1 MPPKAWEHTSR
12 KESRISKGDKTVARI
27 STFDDWTDYFRQW
40 QTEIGLDTSKFDDYK
55 FEVKFGDVG
64 KDIVEFGDYAGRP
77 KWETVLQIPDQR
89 VRDTLLH
96 LITYQGDTEFAS
108 VEQQRNLLK
117 TAPSVYD
124 LQSAVKIMR
133 EEMRHGTQMSY
144 LLVKYFGSSGK
155 LEAQKLLERRA
166 FSNSRL
172 LGAFNQDVQDWLDF
186 YCYTELVDRDGKYQL
201 TMLSHSG
208 FKPLAASMK
217 PMLQEEFFHLLTGH
231 TGLSRVLKAGKVPV
245 ELIQKHIN
253 KWFSVALDL
262 FGVDNSSSAYWFYVW
277 GLKGRYDEG
286 STDLAPDRDRLNE
299 LSRDHYLKEVRGLMD
314 ALNKL
319 IPEDRPKLTLP
330 DAKFHRSIGEF
341 AEKTYDVHGNLLSP
355 ESYAEHLREV
365 LPGPEDKV
373 RLAEIFKQPD
383 WVLAV

>member
-1 MPPKAWEHTSR
+1 MAKIT
-12 KESRISKGDKTVARI
+12 
-27 STFDDWTDYFRQW
+27 TFDDWTDYFRQW
-40 QTEIGLDTSKFDDYK
+40 QKDIGLDTSKFDDYK
-55 FEVKFGDVG
+55 FEVKFGAVPSDT
-64 KDIVEFGDYAGRP
+64 IEFGDYAGRA

-89 VRDTLLH
+89 VRDALLH

-108 VEQQRNLLK
+108 VEQQRNLFN
-117 TAPSVYD
+117 TAPTEYD
-124 LQSAVKIMR
+124 LQSIVKIMR

-201 TMLSHSG
+201 TMLNHSG
-208 FKPLAASMK
+208 FKPLGASMT
-217 PMLQEEFFHLLTGH
+217 PMLQEEFYHLLTGH
-231 TGLSRVLKAGKVPV
+231 TGLTRVVKAGRVPSD
-245 ELIQKHIN
+245 LIQKHIN

-262 FGVDNSSSAYWFYVW
+262 FGVDASSSAYWFYVW

-286 STDLAPDRDRLNE
+286 KTNVPADRDRLNE
-299 LSRDHYLKEVRGLMD
+299 LSRQHYEKEVVGLID

-319 IPEDRPKLTLP
+319 IPETQQKLKLP
-330 DAKFHRSIGEF
+330 DQKFHRSIGEY
-341 AEKTYDVHGNLLSP
+341 ADKTYSIEGDLLSP
-355 ESYAEHLREV
+355 EAYARHLEEV
-365 LPGPEDKV
+365 LPNATDKL
-373 RLAEIFKQPD
+373 RLAGIFKERD

>member
-1 MPPKAWEHTSR
+1 MAK
-12 KESRISKGDKTVARI
+12 I

-40 QTEIGLDTSKFDDYK
+40 QKDIGLDTSKFTDYQ
-55 FEVKFGDVG
+55 FEVKFGPVASDV
-64 KDIVEFGDYAGRP
+64 IEFGDYAGRP
-77 KWETVLQIPDQR
+77 RWETVLQIPDQR
-89 VRDTLLH
+89 VRDSLLH

-108 VEQQRNLLK
+108 VEQQRNLFN
-117 TAPSVYD
+117 TAPSDYD

-166 FSNSRL
+166 YNNSRL

-208 FKPLAASMK
+208 FKPLASSMK
-217 PMLQEEFFHLLTGH
+217 PMLQEEFYHLLTGH
-231 TGLSRVLKAGKVPV
+231 TGLTRVVKAGKVPID
-245 ELIQKHIN
+245 LIQKHLN

-286 STDLAPDRDRLNE
+286 SAQDPPDRDQLNE
-299 LSRDHYLKEVRGLMD
+299 LSRQHYLKEVTGLIE

-319 IPEDRPKLTLP
+319 IPEGQRKLSLP
-330 DAKFHRSIGEF
+330 DLKFHRSIGEY
-341 AEKTYDVHGNLLSP
+341 ADKTYSIHGGLLAP
-355 ESYAEHLREV
+355 EAYAKHLEDV
-365 LPGPEDKV
+365 LPNAADKV
-373 RLAEIFKQPD
+373 RLAEIFKEPD

>member
-1 MPPKAWEHTSR
+1 MAK
-12 KESRISKGDKTVARI
+12 I

-40 QTEIGLDTSKFDDYK
+40 QRDIGLDTSKFGDYK
-55 FEVKFGDVG
+55 FEVKFGPLASDV
-64 KDIVEFGDYAGRP
+64 IEFGDYAGRP

-89 VRDTLLH
+89 VRDSLLH

-108 VEQQRNLLK
+108 VEQQRNLLN
-117 TAPSVYD
+117 TAPSDYD

-166 FSNSRL
+166 FNDSRL
-172 LGAFNQDVQDWLDF
+172 LGAFNQEVQDWLDF

-201 TMLSHSG
+201 TMLNHSG
-208 FKPLAASMK
+208 FKPLASSMT
-217 PMLQEEFFHLLTGH
+217 PMLQEEFYHLLTGH
-231 TGLSRVLKAGKVPV
+231 TGLTRVIKAGKVPV
-245 ELIQKHIN
+245 SLIQKHIN

-262 FGVDNSSSAYWFYVW
+262 FGVDASSSAYWFYVW

-286 STDLAPDRDRLNE
+286 KTETPADRDRLNE
-299 LSRDHYLKEVRGLMD
+299 LARQHYLKEVTGLID

-319 IPEDRPKLTLP
+319 IPEGQPKITLP
-330 DAKFHRSIGEF
+330 DLKFHRSIGEY
-341 AEKTYDVHGNLLSP
+341 ADQTYSTQGERLTP
-355 ESYAEHLREV
+355 EAYAKHLEDV
-365 LPGPEDKV
+365 LPNGEDKV
-373 RLAEIFKQPD
+373 RLAEIFKEPG

>member
-1 MPPKAWEHTSR
+1 MGK
-12 KESRISKGDKTVARI
+12 I

-40 QTEIGLDTSKFDDYK
+40 QKDIGLDTSKFEDYK
-55 FEVKFGDVG
+55 FEVKFGPVPSDV
-64 KDIVEFGDYAGRP
+64 IEFGDYAGRA

-89 VRDTLLH
+89 VRDSLLH

-108 VEQQRNLLK
+108 VEQL
-117 TAPSVYD
+117 
-124 LQSAVKIMR
+124 
-133 EEMRHGTQMSY
+133 RHGTQMSY

-166 FSNSRL
+166 FNDSRL

-201 TMLSHSG
+201 TMLNHSG
-208 FKPLAASMK
+208 FKPLASSMT
-217 PMLQEEFFHLLTGH
+217 PMLQEEFYHLLTGH
-231 TGLSRVLKAGKVPV
+231 TGLTRVVKAGKVPMD
-245 ELIQKHIN
+245 LIQKHIN

-262 FGVDNSSSAYWFYVW
+262 FGVDASSSAYWFYVW

-286 STDLAPDRDRLNE
+286 KTDLPADRDRLNE
-299 LSRDHYLKEVRGLMD
+299 LSRQHYLKEVSGLME

-319 IPEDRPKLTLP
+319 VPEGQPKIVLP
-330 DAKFHRSIGEF
+330 DVKFHRSIGEY
-341 AEKTYDVHGNLLSP
+341 ADKTYSIRGEELTP
-355 ESYAEHLREV
+355 EAYRKHLDEA
-365 LPGPEDKV
+365 LPNALDKV

>member
-1 MPPKAWEHTSR
+1 MTK
-12 KESRISKGDKTVARI
+12 I
-27 STFDDWTDYFRQW
+27 STFDDWTDYFHQW
-40 QTEIGLDTSKFDDYK
+40 QKDIGLDTSKFNDYK
-55 FEVKFGDVG
+55 FEVKFGALPHDT
-64 KDIVEFGDYAGRP
+64 IEFGDYAGRP

-89 VRDTLLH
+89 VRDSLLH

-108 VEQQRNLLK
+108 VEQQRKLLMN
-117 TAPSVYD
+117 APTDYD

-133 EEMRHGTQMSY
+133 EEMRHGTQMCY

-166 FSNSRL
+166 FENSRL

-201 TMLSHSG
+201 TMLNHSG
-208 FKPLAASMK
+208 FKPLGASMT

-231 TGLSRVLKAGKVPV
+231 TGLSRVLKAGRVPSTLV
-245 ELIQKHIN
+245 QKHIN

-262 FGVDNSSSAYWFYVW
+262 FGVDASSSAYWFYVW

-286 STDLAPDRDRLNE
+286 KTDIPADRDRLNE
-299 LSRDHYLKEVRGLMD
+299 LSRQHYLKEVTGLVE

-319 IPEDRPKLTLP
+319 IPEDQPKLFLP
-330 DAKFHRSIGEF
+330 DVKFHRSIGEY
-341 AEKTYDVHGNLLSP
+341 AGQTYSIHGEQLAP
-355 ESYAEHLREV
+355 EACAGHLDEV
-365 LPGPEDKV
+365 LPNASDKV
-373 RLAEIFKQPD
+373 QLAGIFKEPD

>member
-1 MPPKAWEHTSR
+1 MAK
-12 KESRISKGDKTVARI
+12 I

-40 QTEIGLDTSKFDDYK
+40 QKDIGLDTSKFDDYK
-55 FEVKFGDVG
+55 FEVKFGAVPTDT
-64 KDIVEFGDYAGRP
+64 IEFGDYAGRA

-89 VRDTLLH
+89 VRDALLH

-108 VEQQRNLLK
+108 VEQQRNLLN
-117 TAPSVYD
+117 TAPSPYD

-166 FSNSRL
+166 FNDSRL

-201 TMLSHSG
+201 TMLNHSG
-208 FKPLAASMK
+208 FKPLGASMT

-231 TGLSRVLKAGKVPV
+231 TGLTRVIKAGKVPMD
-245 ELIQKHIN
+245 LIQKHIN

-262 FGVDNSSSAYWFYVW
+262 FG
-277 GLKGRYDEG
+277 
-286 STDLAPDRDRLNE
+286 
-299 LSRDHYLKEVRGLMD
+299 EVR
-314 ALNKL
+314 
-319 IPEDRPKLTLP
+319 
-330 DAKFHRSIGEF
+330 IGG
-341 AEKTYDVHGNLLSP
+341 A
-355 ESYAEHLREV
+355 
-365 LPGPEDKV
+365 
-373 RLAEIFKQPD
+373 
-383 WVLAV
+383 LAVSASGLILVVVICAVPLQSSVP

>member
-1 MPPKAWEHTSR
+1 M
-12 KESRISKGDKTVARI
+12 ARI
-27 STFDDWTDYFRQW
+27 STFDDWTEYFRQW
-40 QTEIGLDTSKFDDYK
+40 QKDIGLDASKFSDYN
-55 FEVKFGDVG
+55 FEVKFGAVDRD
-64 KDIVEFGDYAGRP
+64 DIEFGDYAGRP

-89 VRDTLLH
+89 VRDSLLH

-117 TAPSVYD
+117 TAPSEYD
-124 LQSAVKIMR
+124 LASGVKVMR

-166 FSNSRL
+166 FDNGRL
-172 LGAFNQDVQDWLDF
+172 LGAFNQDVEDWLDF

-217 PMLQEEFFHLLTGH
+217 PMLQEEFYHLLTGH
-231 TGLSRVLKAGKVPV
+231 TGLSRVIKAGKMPIGI
-245 ELIQKHIN
+245 IQKHIN

-286 STDLAPDRDRLNE
+286 ATQEACDRDKLNE
-299 LSRDHYLKEVRGLMD
+299 LARRHYLSEVTQLIE

-319 IPEDRPKLTLP
+319 IPEGRAKITLP
-330 DAKFHRSIGEF
+330 DTKFHRSIGEY
-341 AEKTYDVHGNLLSP
+341 ADKTFSTSGELLSA
-355 ESYAEHLREV
+355 EAYAKHIEQT
-365 LPGPEDKV
+365 LPNAADKAL
-373 RLAEIFKQPD
+373 LAELFKQND

>member
-1 MPPKAWEHTSR
+1 M
-12 KESRISKGDKTVARI
+12 GRI
-27 STFDDWTDYFRQW
+27 STFDDWRDYFSQW
-40 QTEIGLDTSKFDDYK
+40 QKDIGLDTSKFGDYN
-55 FEVKFGDVG
+55 FEVKFGAVDRD
-64 KDIVEFGDYAGRP
+64 DIEFGDYAGRA

-89 VRDTLLH
+89 VRDSLLH
-96 LITYQGDTEFAS
+96 LITFQGDTEFAS
-108 VEQQRNLLK
+108 VEQQRNLLHN
-117 TAPSVYD
+117 APSDYD

-166 FSNSRL
+166 FNNARL
-172 LGAFNQDVQDWLDF
+172 LGAFNQDIQTWLDF

-217 PMLQEEFFHLLTGH
+217 PMLQEEFYHLLTGH
-231 TGLSRVLKAGKVPV
+231 TGLSRVIKAGKVPV
-245 ELIQKHIN
+245 EVIQRHIN
-253 KWFSVALDL
+253 KWYSVALDL

-286 STDLAPDRDRLNE
+286 SAQGECDRDKLNE
-299 LSRDHYLKEVRGLMD
+299 LARGHYFNEVSQLID

-319 IPEDRPKLTLP
+319 IPEGEPRITLP
-330 DAKFHRSIGEF
+330 DKKFHRSIGEY
-341 AEKTYDVHGNLLSP
+341 AEKTYSATGDLLSA
-355 ESYAEHLREV
+355 EAYARHLEQT
-365 LPGPEDKV
+365 LPTAAD
-373 RLAEIFKQPD
+373 RALLADLAKQND

>member
-1 MPPKAWEHTSR
+1 
-12 KESRISKGDKTVARI
+12 VARI

-40 QTEIGLDTSKFDDYK
+40 QKDIGLDTSKFNDYK
-55 FEVKFGDVG
+55 FDVKFGDVD
-64 KDIVEFGDYAGRP
+64 KEEIEFGDYAGRP

-89 VRDTLLH
+89 VRDSLLH

-108 VEQQRNLLK
+108 VEQQRNLLNS
-117 TAPSVYD
+117 APSEYD
-124 LQSAVKIMR
+124 LQAAVKVMR

-155 LEAQKLLERRA
+155 LEGQKMLERRA
-166 FSNSRL
+166 FDNTRL
-172 LGAFNQDVQDWLDF
+172 LGAFNQNVDDWLDF

-217 PMLQEEFFHLLTGH
+217 PMLQEEFYHLLTGH
-231 TGLSRVLKAGKVPV
+231 TGLSRVIKAGKVPIEV
-245 ELIQKHIN
+245 IQKHIN

-286 STDLAPDRDRLNE
+286 ATQEVCDRDKLNE
-299 LSRDHYLKEVRGLMD
+299 YARGHYLSEVSQLIA
-314 ALNKL
+314 ALNNL
-319 IPEDRPKLTLP
+319 IPEGKPKITLP
-330 DAKFHRSIGEF
+330 DTKFHRSIGEY
-341 AEKTYDVHGNLLSP
+341 ADKTYSTSGELLSP
-355 ESYAEHLREV
+355 EAYAKHLEQTV
-365 LPGPEDKV
+365 PTVADKTL
-373 RLAEIFKQPD
+373 LANLFKQPD
-383 WVLAV
+383 WVLPV

>member
-1 MPPKAWEHTSR
+1 MAK
-12 KESRISKGDKTVARI
+12 IN
-27 STFDDWTDYFRQW
+27 TFDDWTDYFHHW
-40 QTEIGLDTSKFDDYK
+40 QKDIGLDTSKFSDFN
-55 FEVKFGDVG
+55 FEVKLGDVDRP
-64 KDIVEFGDYAGRP
+64 DIEFGDYAGRP

-89 VRDTLLH
+89 VRDSLLH

-117 TAPSVYD
+117 NAPSEYD
-124 LQSAVKIMR
+124 LQSAIKVMR
-133 EEMRHGTQMSY
+133 EEMRHGVQMSY

-166 FSNSRL
+166 FNNGRL
-172 LGAFNQDVQDWLDF
+172 LGAFNQPVQDWLDF

-208 FKPLAASMK
+208 FRPLAASMK
-217 PMLQEEFFHLLTGH
+217 PMLQEEFYHLLTGH
-231 TGLSRVLKAGKVPV
+231 TGLSRVIKAGKIPI
-245 ELIQKHIN
+245 EMIQKHIN

-262 FGVDNSSSAYWFYVW
+262 FGVDASSSAYWFYVW

-286 STDLAPDRDRLNE
+286 ATQEVCDRDKLNE
-299 LSRDHYLKEVRGLMD
+299 LARNHYTSEVTQLIE

-319 IPEDRPKLTLP
+319 IPEGKPKLTLP
-330 DAKFHRSIGEF
+330 DPKFHRSIGEY
-341 AEKTYDVHGNLLSP
+341 AGKTYSTKGELLSP
-355 ESYAEHLREV
+355 EAYAKHLEQTI
-365 LPGPEDKV
+365 PTAADKAA
-373 RLAEIFKQPD
+373 LAELYKQPG